1 MIARFVPIVRSFA
14 PLVAGASGM
23 NYRQFQLYNVLGAVI
38 WVVSL
43 VYGGYLFGNVPV
55 IRDNLGIILIVGIGA
70 VLGPLA
76 LAGLYRWARSYWR
89 KAA

>member
-1 MIARFVPIVRSFA
+1 
-14 PLVAGASGM
+14 
-23 NYRQFQLYNVLGAVI
+23 
-38 WVVSL
+38 
-43 VYGGYLFGNVPV
+43 V